1 MNAVTSIRSAIEAG
15 DPQAAAHLLP
25 LVYDE
30 LRKLAAARLADEKPG
45 HTLQPT
51 ALVHEAYLR
60 LVGDGQPRGW
70 DGRGHFF
77 AAAAEAM
84 RRILV
89 ENARRKTRKKR
100 GGERVRMDLDAVAPA
115 APALD
120 DDLLDLDEALTR
132 LAEADLAAAE
142 LVKLR
147 YFAGLSIPQAAEAL
161 GIGARSADRL
171 WAYARAWLR
180 DAMSGS

>member
-1 MNAVTSIRSAIEAG
+1 
-15 DPQAAAHLLP
+15 
-25 LVYDE
+25 
-30 LRKLAAARLADEKPG
+30 
-45 HTLQPT
+45 
-51 ALVHEAYLR
+51 
-60 LVGDGQPRGW
+60 
-70 DGRGHFF
+70 
-77 AAAAEAM
+77 M

-115 APALD
+115 APAFD
-120 DDLLDLDEALTR
+120 DDLLDLDKALTR
-132 LAEADLAAAE
+132 LAEADPAAAE

-147 YFAGLSIPQAAEAL
+147 YFAGLSSPQAAEAL

-180 DAMSGS
+180 DALSGS